1 MQPQRS
7 QSGVC
12 VCTPWVGL
20 SSCVQQE
27 GSSSL
32 AVIVLRFPSL
42 LFLSATYKQRLS
54 FRESNRN
61 ELTRS
66 SPRKQTRED
75 LRENKIRQ
83 TGRRE
88 ITGLIPRG
96 YSRLNLP
103 H

>member
-12 VCTPWVGL
+12 VCVRTPWVEL

-42 LFLSATYKQRLS
+42 LFLSPTYKQRLS
-54 FRESNRN
+54 FRESKLKQKRVN
-61 ELTRS
+61 EVVS
-66 SPRKQTRED
+66 
-75 LRENKIRQ
+75 
-83 TGRRE
+83 
-88 ITGLIPRG
+88 
-96 YSRLNLP
+96 
-103 H
+103 

>member
-12 VCTPWVGL
+12 VRARMVEL

-42 LFLSATYKQRLS
+42 LFLSPTYKQRLS

-75 LRENKIRQ
+75 LRENKIR
-83 TGRRE
+83 
-88 ITGLIPRG
+88 
-96 YSRLNLP
+96 
-103 H
+103 